1 MSTIRLMSQNQWNY
15 TENCDVWRDLGLDCS
30 SAVRMK
36 GHVQVFKD
44 LMPDVVGGQ
53 EVNKDMQLDFML
65 YCQQEKLPYTI
76 IWGNMTPIFYRA
88 DKLELLATEYLLYP
102 KKFMDYEGAFND
114 SNSKSCNLAV
124 FREKASGKVF
134 IFATTHLWWRNGTNP
149 DYKFYQAGSDEA
161 RAYQLGLAN
170 AMIDKYRKA
179 YGYPP
184 VVLLGD
190 MNARLGSPALN
201 YALGE
206 GGYTHAHDVATD
218 FVHEGR
224 GYCVCTP
231 RGPADKWLDGT
242 PADAID
248 HILVK
253 DMPEGAVKRF
263 DRYTPEY
270 YIKLSDHAPV
280 FVDVEL

>member
-1 MSTIRLMSQNQWNY
+1 MLRLMSQNQWNY
-15 TENCDVWRDLGLDCS
+15 TANAPAGEEKGLDCT
-30 SAVRMK
+30 SATRMK

-44 LMPDVVGGQ
+44 LCPDIVGGQ

-88 DKLELLATEYLLYP
+88 DKLELLHTEYLLYP
-102 KKFMDYEGAFND
+102 KKFKDYEGSFND
-114 SNSKSCNLAV
+114 ANSKACNLAV
-124 FREKASGKVF
+124 FREKESGKVF

-149 DYKFYQAGSDEA
+149 DYRWYQAGSDEA

-170 AMIDKYRKA
+170 EMIEKYRAA
-179 YGYPP
+179 YGGCP

-190 MNARLGSPALN
+190 MNARLGTPALN

-206 GGYTHAHDVATD
+206 GGYLHAHDVATD

-224 GYCVCTP
+224 GYCSCTP
-231 RGPADKWLDGT
+231 NGPGEKWLDGT
-242 PADAID
+242 YADAID

-253 DMPEGAVKRF
+253 GLPEGAVKRF
-263 DRYTPEY
+263 DRYTPDY
-270 YIKLSDHAPV
+270 YLQLSDHAPV
-280 FVDVEL
+280 FIDMEL